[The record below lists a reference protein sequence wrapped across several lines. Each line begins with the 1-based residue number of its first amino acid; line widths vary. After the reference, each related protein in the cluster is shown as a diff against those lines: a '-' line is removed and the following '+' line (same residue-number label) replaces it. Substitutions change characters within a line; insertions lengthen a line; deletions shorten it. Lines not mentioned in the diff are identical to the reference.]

1 MNQDATGPLYDPV
14 WSSMN
19 TILSAGVS
27 TCITPCGSAEFEP
40 LPMGIARLCERIF
53 TSVDAHF
60 CAMVGY
66 SATELLGRST
76 ALLYAD
82 DQDFQAAGRAL
93 AMEQQE
99 AASCRT
105 KFRCKD
111 GSSIEVMI
119 TAMYAGPGGTERTF
133 VVTDITRSRRA
144 EQELLWQ
151 NRELTAFHRIS
162 EVMLSDRNTQT
173 IFDTIARETSGMTD
187 FPMVA
192 IELCDFGRAVMVY
205 RGAHGIPLH
214 EMPTPFEVPMDV
226 SLSGQVAHT
235 GELLVEHNI
244 SDRRE
249 YAAPI
254 LRLLGVQT
262 FLCVPIKSDGN
273 VVGTLSLSHRERIP
287 VEPRVVKAVSSLANY
302 LATLFD
308 RLDARE
314 AVSRSEAEL
323 STVYDRVPNVL
334 CLFDEKLNIV
344 RANLAATEFAGLPGA
359 ITQPLHVG
367 EFLNCQALTLHGENC
382 GSNPQCLGCD
392 LRRVLLETLTTGKS
406 QRQIKM
412 TQTVIRQGT
421 PEGVV
426 LLVSTERIQ
435 LGYTVRVLM
444 CLEDITKNVRAD
456 EQIRSQAAL
465 LDITRDAIFVRDFSD
480 RIIYWNEG
488 AHRIYGW
495 TPVEAVGHTTNELM
509 PENASLDSARALNA
523 VQLHDEWAGEIRQ
536 KSREG
541 RELIF
546 QSRWTLMREADGKP
560 KAILIVNS
568 DITEKKQ
575 LESQLLRGQ
584 RLESIGTL
592 ASGLAHDL
600 NNVLAPI
607 MMAVQFIKDNSED
620 DGMRACFQTLETCS
634 RRGADIIRQVLM
646 FARGVEGDRIL
657 LNPKHLIQEMQRI
670 ATETFPRA
678 IEINTRISKQPC
690 ILLGDATQI
699 QQVLMNLCVNA
710 RDAMPQGGVLTIAL
724 DRKELDAA
732 GAKIHLKAKSGSY
745 VVISVKD
752 SGTGIPP
759 ELVDKVFDPFF
770 TTKPL
775 GQGTGLGLPTV
786 LGIAENHGGFVH
798 LETKPGAG
806 TTFYV
811 YIPAAPGDAMGA
823 ENAGATPE
831 LAKGHGELILVV
843 DDEPSVRKLASA
855 ILSRNGYRTM
865 TAAEGRE
872 GLKLYEQHRQNIRLV
887 VSDLMMPTLDG
898 PGMLRGLR
906 EITPNLKSIVI
917 TGLGEENR
925 IAEARAAG
933 ADLVLN
939 KPFTADQLLSG
950 VKQLIG

>member
-1 MNQDATGPLYDPV
+1 
-14 WSSMN
+14 MN
-19 TILSAGVS
+19 TTLSERIPLPAWPVDGAGFH
-27 TCITPCGSAEFEP
+27 A
-40 LPMGIARLCERIF
+40 LPMGIVRVRGRVLVAVNPRFCEMTGYPAEELEGNPTARLFASEADYQRMGE
-53 TSVDAHF
+53 TV
-60 CAMVGY
+60 
-66 SATELLGRST
+66 
-76 ALLYAD
+76 YAD
-82 DQDFQAAGRAL
+82 LKNHG
-93 AMEQQE
+93 
-99 AASCRT
+99 AASCQT
-105 KFRCKD
+105 KMRCRD
-111 GSSIEVMI
+111 GSVIEVTLTSI
-119 TAMYAGPGGTERTF
+119 HSAPTLAEVTF
-133 VVTDITRSRRA
+133 VVMDVTKSRRA
-144 EQELLWQ
+144 EQELFWQ

-162 EVMLSDRNTQT
+162 EVMLSGQSAQS

-192 IELCDFGRAVMVY
+192 IELCDFERAVMVY

-214 EMPTPFEVPMDV
+214 EMPSPFEVPMDV

-235 GELLVEHNI
+235 GEPLVECNI

-254 LRLLGVQT
+254 LRMLGVQT
-262 FLCVPIKSDGN
+262 FVCVPIKSDGQ
-273 VVGTLSLSHRERIP
+273 VVGTLSLSHREKIS
-287 VEPRVVKAVSSLANY
+287 VEPRVVKAAGSLANY

-308 RLDARE
+308 RLQARE

-323 STVYDRVPNVL
+323 STVYDRVPSVL
-334 CLFDEKLNIV
+334 CLFDEQLQIV
-344 RANLAATEFAGLPGA
+344 RANLAASEFAGRTGA
-359 ITQPLHVG
+359 DAGPVRVG
-367 EFLNCQALTLHGENC
+367 EFFHCHCAAEKDGVC
-382 GSNPQCLGCD
+382 GQPANCLGCD

-406 QRQIKM
+406 QRQIRM
-412 TQTVIRQGT
+412 TKAIIRNGV
-421 PEGVV
+421 PVDVV

-435 LGYTVRVLM
+435 LGHTVRVLM

-465 LDITRDAIFVRDFSD
+465 LDITGDAIFVRDFSD

-488 AHRIYGW
+488 AHRLYGW
-495 TPVEAVGHTTNELM
+495 TPDEAVGRTANELM
-509 PENASLDSARALNA
+509 PDNSLFESTRALHT
-523 VQLHDEWAGEIRQ
+523 VQHHDAWNGEVKQ
-536 KSREG
+536 KSRDG
-541 RELIF
+541 REHII
-546 QSRWTLMREADGKP
+546 QSRWTLVREPDGKP
-560 KAILIVNS
+560 KAILVVNT

-607 MMAVQFIKDNSED
+607 MMAVQFIKDNTED

-646 FARGVEGDRIL
+646 FARGVEGERIL

-670 ATETFPRA
+670 ANETFPRA

-690 ILLGDATQI
+690 VLLGDATQI
-699 QQVLMNLCVNA
+699 QQVIMNLCVNA
-710 RDAMPQGGVLTIAL
+710 RDAMPHGGTLTIGL
-724 DRKELDAA
+724 DKKELDAA
-732 GAKIHLKAKSGSY
+732 GVAIHPKAKAGSY
-745 VVISVKD
+745 VVISVTD
-752 SGTGIPP
+752 TGTGIPP
-759 ELVDKVFDPFF
+759 ELVDKIFDPFF

-806 TTFYV
+806 TTFFV
-811 YIPAAPGDAMGA
+811 YIPTAPGEATGENRSGPA
-823 ENAGATPE
+823 EPANGN
-831 LAKGHGELILVV
+831 GELILVV

-855 ILSRNGYRTM
+855 ILIRGGYRTV

-872 GLKLYEQHRQNIRLV
+872 GAKIYEAQHRDIKLV
-887 VSDLMMPTLDG
+887 VSDLMMPQLDG

-906 EITPNLKSIVI
+906 QIEPGLKSIII

-925 IAEARAAG
+925 IAEAKAAG
-933 ADLVLN
+933 ADLILN
-939 KPFTADQLLSG
+939 KPFAADQLLAL
-950 VKQLIG
+950 VKQLLARPDEA